1 MYQMQTLDQ
10 HLLQLFRQDIIS
22 MEDAKR
28 LSRSMDLERKLTFD
42 N

>member
-10 HLLQLFRQDIIS
+10 HLLQLFKQDIIS